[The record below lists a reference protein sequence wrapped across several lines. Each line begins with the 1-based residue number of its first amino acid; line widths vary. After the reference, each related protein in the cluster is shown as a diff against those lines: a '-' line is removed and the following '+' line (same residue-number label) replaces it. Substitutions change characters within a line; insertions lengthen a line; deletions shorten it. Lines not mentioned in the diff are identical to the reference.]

1 MVFQFTQ
8 RQGLLA
14 HADDLLTCIV
24 TLDQDAP
31 LFGLVLSPVFK
42 QLAGM
47 ETCFATLVPATDSPF
62 SRSSVVGTRECQCA
76 QFNV

>member
-1 MVFQFTQ
+1 VVFQFTQ

-47 ETCFATLVPATDSPF
+47 ETCFAMCF
-62 SRSSVVGTRECQCA
+62 SEVFTASLIRP
-76 QFNV
+76 